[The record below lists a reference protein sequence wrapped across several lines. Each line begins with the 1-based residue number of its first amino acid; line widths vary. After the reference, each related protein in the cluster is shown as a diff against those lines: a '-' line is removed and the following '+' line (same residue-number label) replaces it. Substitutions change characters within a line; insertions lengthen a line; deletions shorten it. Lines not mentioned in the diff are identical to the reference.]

1 MTTFGAIF
9 INAESLCNN
18 LVFNMK
24 KKKSENNK
32 KPAETELID
41 VKDDIQENKENNQ

>member
-18 LVFNMK
+18 LVFNLK
-24 KKKSENNK
+24 KENKTDKNSD
-32 KPAETELID
+32 ETELID
-41 VKDDIQENKENNQ
+41 VKDVSQENKEKN